1 MKDKKPEGLSQTGG
15 NQRNMLLNAILDLEL
30 DSESTKFCF
39 AIKDISSTRGESEQA
54 YRYTL
59 RELGVE
65 DRV

>member
-1 MKDKKPEGLSQTGG
+1 MQ
-15 NQRNMLLNAILDLEL
+15 LNAMLDPEL

-39 AIKDISSTRGESEQA
+39 AIRDISSTRGESERT

>member
-1 MKDKKPEGLSQTGG
+1 
-15 NQRNMLLNAILDLEL
+15 MLLNTMLDPEL

-39 AIKDISSTRGESEQA
+39 AIKDSSTRGESEQA

-65 DRV
+65 YRV

>member
-1 MKDKKPEGLSQTGG
+1 
-15 NQRNMLLNAILDLEL
+15 MLLNAMLDPEL

-65 DRV
+65 YRVREK